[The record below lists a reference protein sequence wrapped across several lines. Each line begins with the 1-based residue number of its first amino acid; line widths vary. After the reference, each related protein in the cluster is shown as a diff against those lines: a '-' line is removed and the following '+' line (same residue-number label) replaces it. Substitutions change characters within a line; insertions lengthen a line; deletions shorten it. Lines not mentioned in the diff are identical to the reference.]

1 MKTFV
6 TIAAFAAFAAIGSA
20 NAASPMI
27 SANEAEICRTLELA
41 HETSCFEYRTGL
53 LADALEVTGSID
65 SIEPVQ
71 ADYIPYLNGMGDPAG
86 LTLSNR

>member
-1 MKTFV
+1 MKTFL
-6 TIAAFAAFAAIGSA
+6 TIAAFAAIAAIGTA
-20 NAASPMI
+20 NAAGIPL

-41 HETSCFEYRTGL
+41 HETTCAEYRAGL
-53 LADALEVTGSID
+53 TADVLEVTGSI
-65 SIEPVQ
+65 EPDTVD